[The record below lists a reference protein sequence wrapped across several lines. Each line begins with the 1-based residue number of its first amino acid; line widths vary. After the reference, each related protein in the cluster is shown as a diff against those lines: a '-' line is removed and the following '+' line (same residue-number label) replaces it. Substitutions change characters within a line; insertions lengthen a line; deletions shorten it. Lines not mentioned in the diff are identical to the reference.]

1 MPHTVASK
9 LPFGAVMATGAASQ
23 LAGAAG
29 VERLRLP
36 LLGATIV
43 VAVAVALR
51 HLAHR
56 PRVRSGASATRLGS
70 FTVPVG
76 LAVIGTGI
84 ASLKGPA
91 TAAAAAAIVALAW
104 LATGVLVVAVVL
116 PLLAAP
122 LPLAAVGGAWFLAPA
137 ALLADAIGV
146 AAVAGRLSGA
156 TALSWLAALVALL
169 GSTLYLLVVGLAVK
183 RIATCGLA
191 RSPRSA
197 WWIAAGC
204 GGLSAAALGRVA
216 TVVQQTAGATVTVH
230 GLAVMAFGAWAI
242 GCAALVPVL
251 TGSARYLLKLRRLS
265 GRPPWPPTF
274 STGVFALGARQ
285 VGRLNGA
292 PMVTHLA
299 DLAAVLTLGFWVTT
313 VLATVPRLV
322 QGVRTFLDRTDAA
335 PQ

>member
-1 MPHTVASK
+1 MPDTVASK

-29 VERLRLP
+29 VEPLRLP

-43 VAVAVALR
+43 VAVAVVLR

-56 PRVRSGASATRLGS
+56 PCARPGAPATRLGT

-84 ASLKGPA
+84 AHVEIPA
-91 TAAAAAAIVALAW
+91 TAPAAAALVALAW
-104 LATGVLVVAVVL
+104 LSTAVLIGVVVL

-122 LPLAAVGGAWFLAPA
+122 PPLAAVGGAWFLAPA
-137 ALLADAIGV
+137 ALLADAIGA
-146 AAVAGRLSGA
+146 AAVAARLSGA
-156 TALSWLAALVALL
+156 TALSWLAAVVALF

-183 RIATCGLA
+183 RIVTCGLA
-191 RSPRSA
+191 WSPRSA

-204 GGLSAAALGRVA
+204 GGLSAAALGRTA
-216 TVVQQTAGATVTVH
+216 TVLQQMGAASAMVH
-230 GLAVMAFGAWAI
+230 GFAVVAFGMWAI
-242 GCAALVPVL
+242 GCAALVPILAASV
-251 TGSARYLLKLRRLS
+251 RYLLRVRHLS

-292 PMVTHLA
+292 TMVTHFA

-313 VLATVPRLV
+313 VLTTAPRLV
-322 QGVRTFLDRTDAA
+322 HGVRASLGATHALRR
-335 PQ
+335 